1 MYGAVGASVPLAI
14 AIGWVRDVGL
24 REHREVNDRVGDRIG
39 APEGDDYAP
48 GEWRVGE
55 RDIAAGVGEKGASVP
70 CLGRTFSVARTRM
83 MYKLEGSNKPFNYF
97 SP

>member
-1 MYGAVGASVPLAI
+1 VYGAVGASVPFAI

-24 REHREVNDRVGDRIG
+24 WEHREVNDRVGDRIG

-55 RDIAAGVGEKGASVP
+55 GNVAAGVREKGAGVP
-70 CLGRTFSVARTRM
+70 CLERTPSYQLQCSCSREEAIVC
-83 MYKLEGSNKPFNYF
+83 LP
-97 SP
+97 